1 MKIELIINADFNK
14 ELFLHEN
21 SDELKDKLLNVI
33 EQFVGKDTCVDYYQE
48 DAQIDAVT
56 GNVVNYNPYPFKFHY
71 KEDLDINYL
80 AAKHPVII
88 V

>member
-21 SDELKDKLLNVI
+21 SDELKGELLNVI
-33 EQFVGKDTCVDYYQE
+33 ERFVGKDVRVDYYQE
-48 DAQIDAVT
+48 DAQIDTDT
-56 GNVVNYNPYPFKFHY
+56 GNVVNYNPYPLKFHY
-71 KEDLDINYL
+71 KEDLDVNYL
-80 AAKHPVII
+80 AAKHSVII